1 MFINIKNTIINNA
14 LKRLAR
20 NSGLLLAA
28 ESVATLIGLV
38 QFPLVARILGAEEY
52 GKAILIISWVGLIG
66 SLLGIQTRKT
76 IVKYLS
82 LFSSKDESHKSLAIV
97 KLGLILNIS
106 LSTVVCTTLYIA
118 APTLSIWILDSET
131 GAILFRIIILRDYF
145 ASTTGTTVSV
155 LRVLDK
161 FKFISIINAVSS
173 IFTFAFVALALLNDY
188 KLLGYLYA
196 VSLIPIVQS
205 IILLIYSTNRLNM
218 KFGTNWW
225 NVQMKVLIEHKTEIK
240 TMLLSMKLDSLRK
253 IATDKVDIVL
263 LGFFVDIY
271 NVGLYKMSKQLAGY
285 ISKLSN
291 PIYSAIYPELA
302 NLYHNK
308 GKTYLT
314 EFIRKLTN
322 WISIATIFSI
332 ITTILLANKLVPI
345 IFGAEYANSL
355 PIFYII
361 MLMHVWLA
369 LIWAPGLLL
378 TLGKANALMK
388 INLTSTL
395 VMLVLLIGLVPT
407 WGTTGAAIA
416 IVLNYWTWSIIV
428 LWYTSRIPGIEL
440 WKHSTSVNQT

>member
-1 MFINIKNTIINNA
+1 
-14 LKRLAR
+14 
-20 NSGLLLAA
+20 
-28 ESVATLIGLV
+28 
-38 QFPLVARILGAEEY
+38 
-52 GKAILIISWVGLIG
+52 
-66 SLLGIQTRKT
+66 
-76 IVKYLS
+76 
-82 LFSSKDESHKSLAIV
+82 
-97 KLGLILNIS
+97 
-106 LSTVVCTTLYIA
+106 
-118 APTLSIWILDSET
+118 
-131 GAILFRIIILRDYF
+131 
-145 ASTTGTTVSV
+145 
-155 LRVLDK
+155 
-161 FKFISIINAVSS
+161 
-173 IFTFAFVALALLNDY
+173 
-188 KLLGYLYA
+188 
-196 VSLIPIVQS
+196 
-205 IILLIYSTNRLNM
+205 
-218 KFGTNWW
+218 
-225 NVQMKVLIEHKTEIK
+225 
-240 TMLLSMKLDSLRK
+240 MKLDSLRK

>member
-271 NVGLYKMSKQLAGY
+271 NVGLYKMSKQLSGY

-395 VMLVLLIGLVPT
+395 VMLVLLIGLVPI

>member
-240 TMLLSMKLDSLRK
+240 TMLLSMKLDGLRK

-291 PIYSAIYPELA
+291 PIYSAVYPELA

-332 ITTILLANKLVPI
+332 ITAILLADKLVPI

-395 VMLVLLIGLVPT
+395 VMLVLLIGLVPI

>member
-271 NVGLYKMSKQLAGY
+271 NVGLYKMSKQLSGY

>member
-14 LKRLAR
+14 LQRLAR

-240 TMLLSMKLDSLRK
+240 TMLLSMKLDGLRK

-291 PIYSAIYPELA
+291 PIYSAVYPELA

-332 ITTILLANKLVPI
+332 ITAILLADKLVPI

-395 VMLVLLIGLVPT
+395 VMLVLLIGLVPI